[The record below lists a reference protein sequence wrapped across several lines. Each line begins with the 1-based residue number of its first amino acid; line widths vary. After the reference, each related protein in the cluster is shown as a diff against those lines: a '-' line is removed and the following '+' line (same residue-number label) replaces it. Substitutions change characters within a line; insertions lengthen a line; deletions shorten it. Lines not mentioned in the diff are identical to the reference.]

1 MSEQTQISIDRLRA
15 AWMTYR
21 DMVGTY
27 TDDPDDN
34 DGSDF
39 DAFMKDAAGTINSE
53 LVVAPGGGEGYWRLH
68 SKAYYAGAEDT
79 EERIIALLGNDDFVY
94 AFWVLADELFH
105 LESDEERAVERAEAK
120 KLIIELIRGTQ

>member
-21 DMVGTY
+21 DMTRTY

-53 LVVAPGGGEGYWRLH
+53 LVVAP
-68 SKAYYAGAEDT
+68 
-79 EERIIALLGNDDFVY
+79 EEHND
-94 AFWVLADELFH
+94 
-105 LESDEERAVERAEAK
+105 
-120 KLIIELIRGTQ
+120 

>member
-1 MSEQTQISIDRLRA
+1 MRVMSFASPILGTTADRRKRKGETMSEQTQISIDRLRA

-34 DGSDF
+34 DGKDF

-53 LVVAPGGGEGYWRLH
+53 LVVAP
-68 SKAYYAGAEDT
+68 
-79 EERIIALLGNDDFVY
+79 EEHND
-94 AFWVLADELFH
+94 
-105 LESDEERAVERAEAK
+105 
-120 KLIIELIRGTQ
+120 